1 MPLPRA
7 DLLAIER
14 TVLANERTFLAY
26 FRTAAALL
34 TSGVAILQLEFFAPM
49 RDFSLAL
56 LLGAPVVL
64 AIGVWRFFVVRRKLT
79 GFAQESLDLA
89 KS

>member
-26 FRTAAALL
+26 FRTSAALL
-34 TSGVAILQLEFFAPM
+34 TSGLAILQLEFFAPM
-49 RDFSLAL
+49 RNFSVAL
-56 LLGAPVVL
+56 LLGSPVIL
-64 AIGVWRFFVVRRKLT
+64 GIGVWRFFVMRRKLA
-79 GFAQESLDLA
+79 GFAQESLDVA